1 MAVANKVP
9 TKTTIEKRTIE
20 NMKRLGTYKEEYQD
34 IIKIYV
40 DTYYNYL
47 VAQNDFE
54 ETGRKYETTTAAGN
68 PKKSAIV
75 DTIEKSRKDLLAYS
89 DRLGL
94 NPKALETITIKP
106 TVTNKSKLA
115 SVLSGL
121 S

>member
-1 MAVANKVP
+1 MANKVP
-9 TKTTIEKRTIE
+9 TKTTIEKRTID
-20 NMKRLGTYKEEYQD
+20 NMKKLGTYKEEYQD

-47 VAQNDFE
+47 LARSDFY

-68 PKKSAIV
+68 PKKSAII

-94 NPKALETITIKP
+94 NPKALETITTKP
-106 TVTNKSKLA
+106 TITNQSKLA
-115 SVLSGL
+115 AVLSEL
-121 S
+121 K